1 MGSASRQISFT
12 PVFLRNPPR
21 STPTSRRR
29 PPQIARVWALPPP
42 VDALLHT
49 RRRLLPHP
57 PRLLPKSLGDVGY
70 KPPLY
75 LQEHE
80 HERTC
85 KILHQ
90 EFRPVRGERERARL
104 SEWRET
110 RGCRI
115 QSSEAREK
123 PGPPDPTAEGQG
135 DAGVV
140 VNGEDD
146 RRR

>member
-90 EFRPVRGERERARL
+90 EFRPVRGWRGERE
-104 SEWRET
+104 
-110 RGCRI
+110 
-115 QSSEAREK
+115 SSAVGVE
-123 PGPPDPTAEGQG
+123 G
-135 DAGVV
+135 DAGLSDPIVG
-140 VNGEDD
+140 GEGEARAPRSN
-146 RRR
+146 RRRPGRRWGGGERRG